1 MIKLRPLLA
10 KEEFNMDPRL
20 KPEIEQFVKGL
31 VAKGVFSSYHR
42 AATGGDMN
50 PQDFEE
56 DLVHKIAG
64 AIAEWTETMNNRDN
78 WENQPLDR
86 MIK

>member
-1 MIKLRPLLA
+1 MIKLRRLIV
-10 KEEFNMDPRL
+10 KEEFQMDPRL

-31 VAKGVFSSYHR
+31 VAKGVFSAYHR

-56 DLVHKIAG
+56 DLVHKIAS

-78 WENQPLDR
+78 WENQPLSR

>member
-1 MIKLRPLLA
+1 MIKLRRLLV

-20 KPEIEQFVKGL
+20 KREVEQFVKGL
-31 VAKGVFSSYHR
+31 IVKGVFSSYHR

-50 PQDFEE
+50 PKDFEE
-56 DLVHKIAG
+56 DLVH
-64 AIAEWTETMNNRDN
+64 AIASAIAKWTETVNNRDN
-78 WENQPLDR
+78 WENQPLSR